1 MMMNE
6 VRITEDDVRN
16 IPASSYRI
24 VSQDEDCRVWEADV
38 ELPNGMKGR
47 VRKTEYI
54 ASAEL
59 LAYTEELRK
68 ESSGKRYTHG
78 MGSDKGGNMPMVH
91 TASIPTNVYM
101 TEIAPRKAAGDKDHL
116 RWWLRQAEN
125 AKYRTTEG
133 ETRK

>member
-16 IPASSYRI
+16 IPASSYRLI
-24 VSQDEDCRVWEADV
+24 DQGEDCRVWEADV

-59 LAYTEELRK
+59 LAHTAELRK
-68 ESSGKRYTHG
+68 ESSNKRYTHG
-78 MGSDKGGNMPMVH
+78 LGSDKGGNMPFVQ
-91 TASIPTNVYM
+91 TASIPLSVFYQ
-101 TEIAPRKAAGDKDHL
+101 EIAPYKRTGDKDHL
-116 RWWLRQAEN
+116 RWWLRQPQN
-125 AKYRTTEG
+125 VKYRVTDK